1 MASSLN
7 ELLVSKSVDV
17 LNVFD
22 AQKGAYLWVNEI
34 VRRVRE
40 TTGSKDT
47 PAIKESIRLLERA
60 YIIETIPSD
69 KHRQKEIKVPTDLG
83 KEILNL
89 IYALRSCNLNYVKLK
104 ELIIEYNLDLGEN
117 KDRNDARDIVI
128 RKLMYKR
135 WDDQD
140 IANFDDI
147 MLSAFRMECIYRANI
162 LNSILHR
169 YSSIKYEYEINQ
181 IADKIILKIIM
192 DEIQSLFLLAGDIE
206 ELSFKFSS
214 NNYYFNSEH
223 SDRITDVPF
232 VDTYDT
238 IEEQIE
244 SFFLF
249 EDSVLTNKV
258 ISNTIEKLTLSLFL
272 LLRPDMKDI
281 KKRESSLKWEV
292 GIRREQ
298 QKILSK
304 IKSGK
309 PFSDKDI
316 RDLTAAK
323 LRDIYSRFLQSELYN

>member
-17 LNVFD
+17 LNIFD
-22 AQKGAYLWVNEI
+22 AQKGANLWVNEI

-60 YIIETIPSD
+60 FIIETISAD
-69 KHRQKEIKVPTDLG
+69 KHRQKEIKIPTDLG
-83 KEILNL
+83 KEIINL
-89 IYALRSCNLNYVKLK
+89 IYALRSCNHNYVKLK

-117 KDRNDARDIVI
+117 KDRNEAGDIVR
-128 RKLMYKR
+128 RKLLYKR

-147 MLSAFRMECIYRANI
+147 MLSAFRMESIYRANI

-169 YSSIKYEYEINQ
+169 YSSMKYEYEINQ
-181 IADKIILKIIM
+181 IADKIILKVIM
-192 DEIQSLFLLAGDIE
+192 DEIQSLFLLAGDLE
-206 ELSFKFSS
+206 EISFKFSS
-214 NNYYFNSEH
+214 NNHYFNPERA
-223 SDRITDVPF
+223 DRITDVPF

-249 EDSVLTNKV
+249 EESVLTNKL
-258 ISNTIEKLTLSLFL
+258 ISNTIEELTLSLFL
-272 LLRPDMKDI
+272 LLSPDMKDI
-281 KKRESSLKWEV
+281 KKRVANLKWDA

-309 PFSDKDI
+309 PYSDKDT

-323 LRDIYSRFLQSELYN
+323 LRDIYSKYLQSELPN